1 MINSVMRV
9 LREYF
14 IYTVLTAG
22 VVNLLL
28 QTIFVLYSYCILL
41 QNVKVGIL
49 SPVMGCTGY
58 NLLSIGGLVVA
69 FYWLKNKSVKIEFKE
84 LICNNIKSATIGII
98 LTAFLVNGCIIGPT
112 ERILSSVIRVEF
124 GLILCL
130 LAVWI
135 HCARNDALLNYV
147 FGITLSMVL
156 FMSYYNISDIMWLA
170 TWEKIVTIIMVK
182 TLIIG
187 SFRFISECMASW
199 LSVG

>member
-1 MINSVMRV
+1 MRFV
-9 LREYF
+9 KDFL
-14 IYTVLTAG
+14 IYNTVTAG
-22 VVNLLL
+22 VINIIL
-28 QTIFVLYSYCILL
+28 QAIFSLYSYAILL
-41 QNVKVGIL
+41 QPVKEGIL
-49 SPVMGCTGY
+49 SHVMECTGY
-58 NLLSIGGLVVA
+58 NLLSIWGLFGA
-69 FYWLKNKSVKIEFKE
+69 FYWLKNKNVIIGLKE
-84 LICNNIKSATIGII
+84 LICNNIKSAVIGII
-98 LTAFLVNGCIIGPT
+98 LTAFLVNGCLIGPT
-112 ERILSSVIRVEF
+112 ERILSSLIRVEF

-156 FMSYYNISDIMWLA
+156 FMSYYNISDIMWMA

-182 TLIIG
+182 SLIIG